1 MPLGS
6 FLPCFY
12 LRYSHHWVG
21 GFSPCIWGFLRH
33 RVHYGWREAGGA
45 PPSSHRHLYCVQGR
59 PVLRLQSGPGVAVPS
74 WLQGQDPGPYWCCCP
89 VTCGHGCRSG
99 WEARDVCSAS
109 QAATGFWSHGFRYLC
124 QGSRVA
130 DTDSAFP
137 SVIPPLCVPI
147 HPPLGAHMSVQGYT
161 GILLCWGCFTGYGL
175 KRRDRSN
182 FSPYFCMT

>member
-45 PPSSHRHLYCVQGR
+45 PPSSHRHLYCVQGH

-74 WLQGQDPGPYWCCCP
+74 WLQGQDPGPHWCCYP

-99 WEARDVCSAS
+99 WEARDVFCFPGCYWVLKPWVQIPLPGVQSCRH
-109 QAATGFWSHGFRYLC
+109 WLC
-124 QGSRVA
+124 FSLSY
-130 DTDSAFP
+130 TP
-137 SVIPPLCVPI
+137 SVCSNLPTVRCTHVCSGLYWHPI
-147 HPPLGAHMSVQGYT
+147 MLGMFYWLWIEEERQ
-161 GILLCWGCFTGYGL
+161 
-175 KRRDRSN
+175 K
-182 FSPYFCMT
+182 